1 MTGPQLAD
9 ALLPT
14 MFASTPPAALAA
26 AFGDSMRA
34 FHPLGF
40 RAMAR
45 AAAEDLRPLLA
56 DVVVPTLLI
65 YGDRDVRAARAVA
78 DHLHATLSDSTLV
91 TLAGVGHVCN
101 LEAPDR
107 FNEVLRDW
115 LRAHP

>member
-65 YGDRDVRAARAVA
+65 YGDRDVRAPRAVA